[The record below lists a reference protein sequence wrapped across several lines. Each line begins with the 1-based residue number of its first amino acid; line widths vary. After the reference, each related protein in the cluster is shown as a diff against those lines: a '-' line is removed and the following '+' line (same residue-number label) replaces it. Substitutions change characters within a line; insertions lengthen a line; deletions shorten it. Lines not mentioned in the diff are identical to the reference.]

1 MLKAM
6 KLNSEFPQK
15 ILDVGIGP
23 GASLKYII
31 DDIPNTTK
39 IVGID
44 YNPLYIASAKDKFKN
59 F

>member
-6 KLNSEFPQK
+6 KTNSEFPQK

-31 DDIPNTTK
+31 NDIPSTTK

-44 YNPLYIASAKDKFKN
+44 YNPLYIASAKDKF
-59 F
+59 